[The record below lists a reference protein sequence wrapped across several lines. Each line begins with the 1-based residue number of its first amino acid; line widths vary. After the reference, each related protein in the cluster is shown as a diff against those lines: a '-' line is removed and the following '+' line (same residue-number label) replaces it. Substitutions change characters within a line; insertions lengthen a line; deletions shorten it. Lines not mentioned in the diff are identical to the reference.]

1 MVERS
6 LGVRE
11 TPGSIPGA
19 PMRQAKPPNQPR
31 GWFFVVEYP
40 QKRKLPKEANMNRL
54 ILIAAALLLA
64 VPLIAADKKKSEPEA
79 PRNTNEIAFKFYSAE
94 AKKPGNLFF
103 SPYSMYSAFAMAYE
117 GAKGDTAKEM
127 AGVFGFP
134 VKTRDLRA
142 LVSALGKDIE
152 AAAKGALLTQANSFW
167 AQKDFRFKPAYM
179 KTLRSDYSGEAMTA
193 DFKGNTEQAR
203 KQINSWAENRTRGK
217 IRGLF
222 PENSLDTLTRL
233 VLVNAVY
240 FKGSWEFPFD
250 RNFTAEAD
258 FTRSDGTKVKAM
270 MMGTPQEKDA
280 LYGENAD
287 LQALRLPYRSRG
299 LSMLLLL
306 PREGKSLAGLEK
318 QLNSGRL
325 DAIRK
330 EMFNR
335 KVKVFMPRFGFSSG
349 MRLNSALASLGM
361 PTAFTD
367 SADFSPMTGK
377 KDLYIQNA
385 FHKAFIEVNEEGTEA
400 AAATGVAM
408 GLKSMVLDYSEFR
421 ADRPFLF
428 LVEEEKTGTI
438 LFMGRVEDPNQK

>member
-1 MVERS
+1 
-6 LGVRE
+6 
-11 TPGSIPGA
+11 
-19 PMRQAKPPNQPR
+19 
-31 GWFFVVEYP
+31 
-40 QKRKLPKEANMNRL
+40 MNRL
-54 ILIAAALLLA
+54 ILIATALLLCSA
-64 VPLIAADKKKSEPEA
+64 PLLAAEKKKAEA
-79 PRNTNEIAFKFYSAE
+79 PAPKGTNEIAFKFYAAE
-94 AKKPGNLFF
+94 AKKPGNVFF

-117 GAKGDTAKEM
+117 GAKGGTAKEM
-127 AGVFGFP
+127 AEVFGFP
-134 VKTRDLRA
+134 AKTKDLRA
-142 LVSALGKDIE
+142 QMAALGRDLE

-167 AQKDFRFKPAYM
+167 AQKDYKFKPDYM
-179 KTLRSDYSGEAMTA
+179 KTLRADYAGEAITA
-193 DFKGNTEQAR
+193 DFKADPEQAR
-203 KQINSWAENRTRGK
+203 KQINAWAENRTRGR

-222 PENSLDTLTRL
+222 PEDSLNTLTRL

-250 RNFTAEAD
+250 KDLTAEAD
-258 FTRSDGTKVKAM
+258 FTKSDGTKVKAM

-280 LYGENAD
+280 LYGEDSD

-306 PREGKSLAGLEK
+306 PREGKPLAGLEK
-318 QLNSGRL
+318 QLTAARL

-335 KVKVFMPRFGFSSG
+335 KVKVFLPRFGFSFG

-367 SADFSPMTGK
+367 RADFSLMTGK